1 MRQTKKLL
9 VVLIAASILWTISGK
24 ASEEKQSPKE
34 VSYFRD
40 VWPVI
45 QRRCQG
51 CHQPSVKQGNL
62 DLTGYEAFR
71 AGGKSGPPF
80 VPGDPDKSLVVA
92 VISGKREPR
101 MPLGLPPLEE
111 DQIKLFQGWIK
122 SGAKDDTPEAVKQP
136 STSTGPPTYSLP
148 PVITALAYSPDGNL
162 LAVSGY
168 REVLLHKADGS
179 GLEARLLG
187 LSDRIQSLVFSADR
201 KTLIAAGG
209 TPARFGELQIWDLPS
224 RKLKKSFTACTDTLF
239 GASLS
244 PDGAKVAFGCSDNTV
259 RVYEVESGKELLKMG
274 HHENWVLGT
283 AFGIDGNRI
292 VSVGRDRAAKLAN
305 ASSGAFI
312 ENLNLLHG
320 ELTAIARHPS
330 RDAVVVGGIERV
342 PYFYMMD
349 RPRKMQ
355 IADEST
361 LIRTFDRQN
370 GEIFALAFTKDG
382 SKLAVGSAA
391 NEVSIY
397 AVENGNR
404 LVTCQGT
411 AGIYTVDFHPGGKE
425 IAASGFD
432 GRVRIYAVDSG
443 KLLKEFIPVPIDK
456 PFMSSK

>member
-1 MRQTKKLL
+1 MRQVKKLL
-9 VVLIAASILWTISGK
+9 AVLLACSILPAISGR

-34 VSYFRD
+34 VSYFRE

-62 DLTGYEAFR
+62 DLTQYEGFR
-71 AGGKSGPPF
+71 AGGKSGAAF
-80 VPGDPDKSLVVA
+80 VPGDPDNSLVFA
-92 VISGKREPR
+92 LISGKREPR

-136 STSTGPPTYSLP
+136 SASTGPPTYSLP
-148 PVITALAYSPDGNL
+148 PVITALAYSPDGTF

-168 REVLLHKADGS
+168 REVLLHKPDGS
-179 GLEARLLG
+179 GLESRLVG
-187 LSDRIQSLVFSADR
+187 LSDRIQSLVFSADG
-201 KTLIAAGG
+201 KTLIASGG
-209 TPARFGELQIWDLPS
+209 TPARFGELQIWDVTS
-224 RKLKKSFTACTDTLF
+224 RKLKKSITACNDTLF

-244 PDGAKVAFGCSDNTV
+244 PQGSKVAFGCSDNTV
-259 RVYEVESGKELLKMG
+259 RVYDVETGKELLKMG

-283 AFGIDGNRI
+283 VFGIDGSRI

-305 ASSGAFI
+305 AANGAFV

-330 RDAVVVGGIERV
+330 HDAVVVGGIERV
-342 PYFYMMD
+342 PYYYMMD

-370 GEIFALAFTKDG
+370 GEIFALAFSKDG

-391 NEVSIY
+391 NELPIY

-404 LVTCQGT
+404 LATCQGT
-411 AGIYTVDFHPGGKE
+411 AGTYTVDFHPGGKQ

-432 GRVRIYAVDSG
+432 GRVRIYEVDSG

-456 PFMSSK
+456 PLMSSK

>member
-1 MRQTKKLL
+1 
-9 VVLIAASILWTISGK
+9 
-24 ASEEKQSPKE
+24 

-40 VWPVI
+40 VWPII

-62 DLTGYEAFR
+62 DLTQYESFR
-71 AGGKSGPPF
+71 AGGKTGPAF
-80 VPGDPDKSLVVA
+80 VPSDPDKSLVFA
-92 VISGKREPR
+92 LISGKREPR
-101 MPLGLPPLEE
+101 MPLGLPPLEQ
-111 DQIKLFQGWIK
+111 DQINLFQEWIK
-122 SGAKDDTPEAVKQP
+122 GGAKDDTPEPMKQP
-136 STSTGPPTYSLP
+136 SAVTGPPTYTLP
-148 PVITALAYSPDGNL
+148 PVITALAYSPDGKI

-179 GLEARLLG
+179 GLEARLPG
-187 LSDRIQSLVFSADR
+187 LSDRIQSLVFSADG
-201 KTLIAAGG
+201 KTLIASGG

-224 RKLKKSFTACTDTLF
+224 RKLRKSLTACNDTLF

-244 PDGAKVAFGCSDNTV
+244 PDASRVAFGCSDNTV
-259 RVYEVESGKELLKMG
+259 RVHEVETGKELLKMG

-283 AFGIDGNRI
+283 VFGIDGNRI

-305 ASSGAFI
+305 ATSGAFI

-320 ELTAIARHPS
+320 ELTAVARHPS
-330 RDAVVVGGIERV
+330 RDVVVVGGIDRI
-342 PYFYMMD
+342 PYYYMLD

-361 LIRTFDRQN
+361 LIRSFERQN

-391 NEVSIY
+391 SEVPIY
-397 AVENGNR
+397 SVETGNR
-404 LVTCQGT
+404 LVACEGT
-411 AGIYTVDFHPGGKE
+411 AGTYTVDFRPGGKE

-432 GRVRIYAVDSG
+432 GRVRIYEVETG

-456 PFMSSK
+456 PLMSSK